1 MKDITKNKTYGESK
15 KTKQELAQ
23 IRFNEFINDV
33 VPALQLRY
41 NVLIFTHHIKIM
53 KDTGSTISYDYYPK
67 GQKLTKMSNAT
78 KNLGT
83 IKYSIEEFTKLFL
96 PAESQ

>member
-1 MKDITKNKTYGESK
+1 MKITK

-33 VPALQLRY
+33 VPTLQLKY
-41 NVLIFTHHIKIM
+41 NVLVFPHHIKIM

-67 GQKLTKMSNAT
+67 GQKLSKMSNAT
-78 KNLGT
+78 KSLGSNECT
-83 IKYSIEEFTKLFL
+83 IEQFIKLFL